1 MNDIYSRR
9 MLKRLLEDDEI
20 DPAEAAFM
28 EGYNEDWRISNIR
41 HHILYA
47 RE

>member
-9 MLKRLLEDDEI
+9 MLKRLLEDDAI

-28 EGYNEDWRISNIR
+28 EGYNE
-41 HHILYA
+41 
-47 RE
+47 E